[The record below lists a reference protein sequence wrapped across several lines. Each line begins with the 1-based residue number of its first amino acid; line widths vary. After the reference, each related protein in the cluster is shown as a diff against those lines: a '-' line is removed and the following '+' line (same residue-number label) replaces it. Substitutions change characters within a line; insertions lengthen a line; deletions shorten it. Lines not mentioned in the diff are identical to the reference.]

1 VTVDLFLKT
10 ISIGGTALLAFMGAY
25 LAVVPIEK
33 KSHHKTWW
41 VGGFAAGGILTAWA
55 GILLSDRADN
65 ALKEMLTGGDHY
77 CYYRAEIVS
86 PDDLTSKSPLW
97 VICDGPL
104 YNLNVWFSPA
114 DSGGANDPRYWSMSG
129 SQHYGEIIP
138 GGFRAGMALG
148 PGKYRIEMSARNGT
162 VVEILEIKPID
173 GKLTQ
178 SLQVYVPPN
187 GKMLH
192 SE

>member
-1 VTVDLFLKT
+1 MDLFLKI
-10 ISIGGTALLAFMGAY
+10 ISIGGTGLLAFVGGY
-25 LAVVPIEK
+25 LAVYPLEK
-33 KSHHKTWW
+33 KAHHKKWW
-41 VGGFAAGGILTAWA
+41 AAGFFVGGVLTAWA

-77 CYYRAEIVS
+77 CYYRAELVS
-86 PDDLTSKSPLW
+86 ANDLTSKSPLW
-97 VICDGPL
+97 ILWHGPIF
-104 YNLNVWFSPA
+104 NLGVWISPA
-114 DSGGANDPRYWSMSG
+114 DSKDANDPRYWSIG
-129 SQHYGEIIP
+129 GQHFSEVIP
-138 GGFRAGMALG
+138 GGFRSGMALG

-162 VVEILEIKPID
+162 VIEILEIKPTN
-173 GKLTQ
+173 GVLTQ